1 VRDLIE
7 ELSFKDAKKTL
18 EEGVISCE
26 STEELEPL
34 EQIIGQDRAVK
45 ALQFGLKI
53 GEEGFNV
60 YVAGHPGTGRRTSII
75 NFLEEMAKEMPTP
88 SDWCYVNNFDN
99 SDKPNAMELPP
110 GKGSQF
116 KKDMEKFVEEM
127 VTAIINAFESEDYSQ
142 RRQQVLEEYNQKKEQ
157 LTQKLNEK
165 AKESGF
171 VIRQSPA
178 GLMIVPIVNGQP
190 INDQQFQQLPEDKQ
204 NEIRQKREELQNE
217 LRNTFRELRNIDR
230 DAQQAVE
237 EFNKEVAEYAIEPLL
252 EELEEKYGEIE
263 EISEYLEDVK
273 EDILDNL
280 QNILAIEQTEQQ
292 GRSIPSNLQ
301 RMMQAQ
307 DPRDRYKVNLI
318 VDNSDLDGAPLVE
331 ETNPTYQRL
340 FGILEKEA
348 RFGALLTNYTMIRE
362 GAAHRAN
369 GGFLVIPVVELL
381 TNPLSWDSL
390 KRAIKNE
397 ELEIEEPSQ
406 RLGFMTTK
414 TLRPEP
420 ILFDAK
426 IILLGDNRLY
436 QILYMLDRDF
446 KELFKVKADF
456 DVVMDRTD
464 ENLKDYTS
472 FICTLCNKED
482 LPHLDPSGISSIVEY
497 SSRLA
502 ADKEKLSTK
511 FAEVSDIIREAG
523 FYASQDASEY
533 TTSDHINRALE
544 EKIYR
549 SNLLQDKIEESIERG
564 TILIDIENERIG
576 QINGLA
582 VMNLGDYMFGKPSR
596 ITASVGVGK
605 EGVIDIEREAELAGP
620 LHTKGVQILSGFLND
635 RYAKEEPLSL
645 TGRIVFEQS
654 YGGVDGDSASSTEL
668 YALLSELSGKPI
680 KQYLAVTGSVN
691 QKGDVQAIGGVNEKI
706 EGYYEVCK
714 ILGLT
719 GKQGVVIPESNKKNL
734 MLKDEVVQAIK
745 DDEFHVYP
753 VSTIDEGIEVL
764 TGVEAGERK
773 PDGTWP
779 EGSINYLVQ
788 KKVEELANKVK
799 EYAS

>member
-1 VRDLIE
+1 MVE
-7 ELSFKDAKKTL
+7 ELSYKEARWTL
-18 EEGVISCE
+18 EEAALTCE

-34 EQIIGQDRAVK
+34 EQIIGQERAVS

-53 GEEGFNV
+53 KEEGFNV
-60 YVAGHPGTGRRTSII
+60 FVAGHPGTGRRTAII
-75 NFLEEMAKEMPTP
+75 NFLEEIAKDMPTP

-99 SDKPNAMELPP
+99 PDKPNVMELPP
-110 GKGSQF
+110 GKGAQF
-116 KKDMEKFVEEM
+116 KSDMEKFVQEM
-127 VTAIINAFESEDYSQ
+127 MPAIINAFESEDYSR
-142 RRQQVLEEYNQKKEQ
+142 RRQQVLEEYNQKKERLSQ
-157 LTQKLNEK
+157 ELNEK
-165 AKESGF
+165 AKEAGF

-178 GLMIVPIVNGQP
+178 GLLIVPVVNGHP
-190 INDQQFQQLPEDKQ
+190 VNDQQFQQLPEEKQ
-204 NEIRQKREELQNE
+204 REIREKRKELQDD
-217 LRNTFRELRNIDR
+217 LRSTFRELRNIDR
-230 DAQQAVE
+230 DAQQAVQD
-237 EFNKEVAEYAIEPLL
+237 FNKEVAEYAIEPLL
-252 EELEEKYGEIE
+252 DELEEKYGDIE
-263 EISEYLEDVK
+263 EISDFLEDVK

-280 QNILAIEQTEQQ
+280 QSILSIEQTEQQ
-292 GRSIPSNLQ
+292 GGNLLQ

-307 DPRDRYKVNLI
+307 DPRDGYKVNLI
-318 VDNSDLDGAPLVE
+318 VDNSDLEGAPMIE
-331 ETNPTYQRL
+331 ESNPTFQRL
-340 FGILEKEA
+340 FGLLEKEA
-348 RFGALLTNYTMIRE
+348 RFGALLTNYTMIQE
-362 GAAHRAN
+362 GAAHKAN
-369 GGFLVIPVVELL
+369 GGFLVIPVRELL

-390 KRAIKNE
+390 KRAIRNE

-420 ILFDAK
+420 IPFDAK
-426 IILLGDNRLY
+426 VVLFGSNRLY
-436 QILYMLDRDF
+436 QILYMLDKDF

-456 DVVMDRTD
+456 DIVMHRT
-464 ENLKDYTS
+464 EKNIRDYTS
-472 FICTLCNKED
+472 FICTLCIKDE
-482 LPHLDPSGISSIVEY
+482 LPHVDQSGISSIIEY

-523 FYASQDASEY
+523 FYASQEGSEY
-533 TTSDHINRALE
+533 TTSEHVNKALE
-544 EKIYR
+544 EKVYR
-549 SNLLQDKIEESIERG
+549 SNLLQEKIEESIERD
-564 TILIDIENERIG
+564 TILIDTENERIG

-582 VMNLGDYMFGKPSR
+582 IMNLGDYMFGKPSR
-596 ITASVGVGK
+596 ITASIGVGK

-668 YALLSELSGKPI
+668 YAILSELSGKPI

-691 QKGDVQAIGGVNEKI
+691 QKGEVQAIGGVNEKI

-714 ILGLT
+714 KLGLT

-734 MLKDEVVQAIK
+734 MLKEEVVEAIEAGK
-745 DDEFHVYP
+745 FHIYP

-764 TGVEAGERK
+764 TGVKAGESK

-779 EGSINYLVQ
+779 EGTINYLVQ
-788 KKVEELANKVK
+788 KRIEELAEKVK
-799 EYAS
+799 KYDS